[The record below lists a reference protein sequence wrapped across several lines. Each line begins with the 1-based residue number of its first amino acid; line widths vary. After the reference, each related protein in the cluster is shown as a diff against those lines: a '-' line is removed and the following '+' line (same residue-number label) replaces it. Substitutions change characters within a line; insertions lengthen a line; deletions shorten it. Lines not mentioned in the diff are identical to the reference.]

1 MAKKLRKVKVV
12 LKKIFLFLGM
22 MCVASYAKASG
33 MEQKMD
39 VRIGVFDA
47 ATVVFKYNETNKRY
61 DISALVQTEN
71 LFNALYPFKAEYL
84 GKGRVNGGVVV
95 PELYQTKSR
104 SRNHIRTKKIF
115 YDAQGVAYK
124 RISTKDKKESSQLI
138 ENVPPSANAADLQT
152 IFAELIWQFKQKK
165 SCQLMREVY
174 DGKKHFRVV
183 VKDDGSETR
192 YFDFSKRKEKA
203 YKCSLYIENLKD
215 NNDNVLWEVS
225 ADKPIFLW
233 IGQDKKTEM
242 PYVLEIKIDSTPL
255 GALKVIPESLDID

>member
-1 MAKKLRKVKVV
+1 M
-12 LKKIFLFLGM
+12 LKKIFLFLGV
-22 MCVASYAKASG
+22 MCVASYARAAG
-33 MEQKMD
+33 ITQKMD

-47 ATVVFKYNETNKRY
+47 ATVVFKYNEPHNRY

-71 LFNALYPFKAEYL
+71 LFDTLYPFKAEYTS
-84 GKGRVNGGVVV
+84 KGRVNGGDVV

-104 SRNHIRTKKIF
+104 SRSHIRTKKIF
-115 YDAQGVAYK
+115 YDARGVAYK
-124 RISTKDKKESSQLI
+124 RISTKDKKESIRLI
-138 ENVPPSANAADLQT
+138 ENVPPSADAADLQT
-152 IFAELIWQFKQKK
+152 VFAELIWQFKQKK
-165 SCQLMREVY
+165 SCQLTREVY

-183 VKDDGSETR
+183 VKDDGAETR
-192 YFDFSKRKEKA
+192 YFDFSKRQENA

-255 GALKVIPESLDID
+255 GALKVTPKSLDID